1 MDIGRAKMKRERG
14 VTYIS
19 VIQRL
24 TSRGEPVLAQCV
36 IHDKDGNI
44 PVEWIKT
51 FFGEERLPDFS
62 LDHIVGVIE
71 VAKRALAMDAKIT
84 EMERKEKAD

>member
-1 MDIGRAKMKRERG
+1 MDIARAKMKREHG
-14 VTYIS
+14 VTYTNGR
-19 VIQRL
+19 QRVA
-24 TSRGEPVLAQCV
+24 SRGEPVLAQCV

-62 LDHIVGVIE
+62 IDHTIGVIE
-71 VAKRALAMDAKIT
+71 ILRRALAMDAKIT
-84 EMERKEKAD
+84 EMEGKAKSD